1 MVNVIAGLFPNI
13 TERHLY
19 QQAAS
24 EFRIPYWDWSMDAP
38 EGDTFFPGVMW
49 NATMVQYGPRDEQ
62 RIKNPLYSY
71 HFHPKD
77 EDALIWSP
85 VSQAVPRWSRC
96 FTYADIVESMG

>member
-1 MVNVIAGLFPNI
+1 MVNIIAGLFPNI
-13 TERHLY
+13 TERQSY

-24 EFRIPYWDWSMDAP
+24 DFRIPYWDWSMDAP
-38 EGDTFFPGVMW
+38 KGDTFFPGVMW
-49 NATMVQYGPRDEQ
+49 NATMVQYGPREEQ

-85 VSQAVPRWSRC
+85 VSQAVHFGVSGLLTRL
-96 FTYADIVESMG
+96 